1 MNLYLL
7 EQNVNTGYD
16 TYDSTIVAANT
27 EEEAK
32 LIHPCEY
39 KRNTAYSED
48 LTEYEWMDDWC
59 TPKDVQVTYIGTAKP
74 GTNKGVILS
83 SFNAG

>member
-7 EQNVNTGYD
+7 EQNVNNGYD
-16 TYDSTIVAANT
+16 SYDSTIVAANT

-39 KRNTAYSED
+39 KRNTVYSDDLSIYDWAY
-48 LTEYEWMDDWC
+48 DWC

>member
-7 EQNVNTGYD
+7 RQNVNNGYD
-16 TYDSTIVAANT
+16 TYDSAIVAATT
-27 EEEAK
+27 EAEAK
-32 LIHPCEY
+32 EIHPSIY
-39 KRNTAYSED
+39 SKDIIYSDDLSIYDWAY
-48 LTEYEWMDDWC
+48 DWC

>member
-7 EQNVNTGYD
+7 EQIVNTGYD

-32 LIHPCEY
+32 EIHPSVY
-39 KRNTAYSED
+39 KKDIICSDDLSIYNWAY
-48 LTEYEWMDDWC
+48 DWC
-59 TPKDVQVTYIGTAKP
+59 KPKDVLVTYIGTAKP

-83 SFNAG
+83 SYNAG

>member
-7 EQNVNTGYD
+7 EQNVNSGYD

-32 LIHPCEY
+32 EIHPGIHNKDIIY
-39 KRNTAYSED
+39 SDDLSIYDWAY
-48 LTEYEWMDDWC
+48 DWC
-59 TPKDVQVTYIGTAKP
+59 KPKDVKVTYIGAAKP
-74 GTNKGVILS
+74 GTNKGVMLS
-83 SFNAG
+83 